1 MKKLLAIS
9 VGVVL
14 IMILASFFNS
24 STLYYY
30 TYNEKVGLSPVDNKL
45 VVRYAQNKKRDIA
58 SVSQNQLIG
67 KHRIEWRDDSTMVI
81 TTTTKSEKIDL
92 IENLRNRAD
101 IKTCN
106 SVYLVNGGGEME
118 ITDEFVV
125 RFKDFVT
132 RAQIDSIHRRN
143 RIVVVRTDKIYQLL
157 KVQPGADALEIANR
171 YQESGLTKFS
181 HPNAYSKVEVYQTI
195 PNDEYFSMQ
204 FYLHN
209 TGQIFNDCHSGTP
222 GADIKAPEA
231 WGITKGDNSI
241 VIAVLDMGVTSDH
254 PDLPNSRQVR
264 LNGSNIIDV
273 STPNNP
279 SPTNSENHGNS
290 CAGIIA
296 ATQNNVQGITGIAPN
311 CKIMPIKILSSNTLP
326 EEFAQAILFAYRNGA
341 QIISNSWGYSG
352 YTNPNAYPVIVEA
365 LRDAVVYG
373 RNWLGCIVTFAAS
386 NTATHD
392 ISDNGTISFPSNVLL
407 NSVLTVGASDRYDKQ
422 ANYSPTSVPVSPNNQ
437 MIDLVAPSNR
447 SMPWQDIAGETYEVW
462 SIDIP
467 GITGYNRWSVPL
479 HPPERW
485 EELPNWGTNYSAYT
499 GRFGGTSAACPQ
511 VAAVVALVLSLN
523 PKLTHGEVYDILTRT
538 ADKVGGYT
546 YINDRSNEL
555 GYGRLNAYRA
565 VSQAIIINGS
575 DILCSATSPY
585 KLGNLDSLPTD
596 WNVTW
601 SVTPSNIVSLS
612 QTNNYINLTPIGK
625 GKVTITA
632 NLLTQYPSDA
642 RTITKEIWVGAPN
655 TPVIAGP
662 STLGNGETGL
672 YTTNR
677 AIQPASVL
685 YQWHADGLQVIGANN
700 MWKCNLKLTNAPP
713 AVVYLR
719 AYDGCP
725 ENGLDYV
732 EGSFTLSFPDYYTIA
747 IYPNPA
753 KDNIEIIILENVNQI
768 ENSNSEN
775 EFKIFDNQ
783 YNIKKQLKTRQNNC
797 NFNISN
803 FQSGIYYVHVMH
815 NGKTSVKQLVIS
827 K

>member
-1 MKKLLAIS
+1 MKKLFIITLGLLS
-9 VGVVL
+9 L
-14 IMILASFFNS
+14 FLFTSFFIRNDI
-24 STLYYY
+24 YYY
-30 TYNEKVGLSPVDNKL
+30 AYNEKIELYPVDNKL
-45 VVRYAQNKKRDIA
+45 IVRYKDNKKRNINNI
-58 SVSQNQLIG
+58 SQNQA
-67 KHRIEWRDDSTMVI
+67 IEKYIVDWRDDSTLVI
-81 TTTTKSEKIDL
+81 TTNNESEKNNL
-92 IENLRNRAD
+92 IEILRKNTEV
-101 IKTCN
+101 KTFN
-106 SVYLVNGGGEME
+106 NVYRINGSNCMME
-118 ITDEFVV
+118 IADEFVV
-125 RFKDFVT
+125 RFKDYVT
-132 RAQIDSIHRRN
+132 KAQIDSIHEHYKVTV
-143 RIVVVRTDKIYQLL
+143 IRTNKIYQLL
-157 KVQPGADALEIANR
+157 KVQSYDNALEIANC

-181 HPNAYSKVEVYQTI
+181 HPNAYSKVDVLQNI
-195 PNDEYFSMQ
+195 PNDEYFNMQ

-209 TGQIFNDCHSGTP
+209 TGQIFNDGHSGTT

-231 WGITKGDNSI
+231 WNITKGDSSI
-241 VIAVLDMGVTSDH
+241 IIAVLDQGVTINH

-264 LNGSNIIDV
+264 LNGSNFIDDN
-273 STPNNP
+273 TPNDP
-279 SPTNSENHGNS
+279 SPANSDNHGNS

-296 ATQNNVQGITGIAPN
+296 ATQNNEQGIAGIAPN
-311 CKIMPIKILSSNTLP
+311 CKIMPIKVLGGTY
-326 EEFAQAILFAYRNGA
+326 EEFALAILFAYENGA
-341 QIISNSWGYSG
+341 DVISNSWGYTG
-352 YTNPNAYPVIVEA
+352 ITDKNAYPVIVEA

-386 NTATHD
+386 NTANHD

-407 NSVLTVGASDRYDKQ
+407 SSVLTVGASDRYDKQ
-422 ANYSPTSVPVSPNNQ
+422 ANYSPTSVPISPNNQ

-447 SMPWQDIAGETYEVW
+447 SMPWQNIAGETYEVW

-467 GITGYNRWSVPL
+467 DITGYNRWSVPL

-485 EELPNWGTNYSAYT
+485 EELPNWGMNYSSYT

-511 VAAVVALVLSLN
+511 VAAVAALVLSLN

-546 YINDRSNEL
+546 YTNGRSNEL
-555 GYGRLNAYRA
+555 GYGRLNAYRS
-565 VSQAIIINGS
+565 VSQAITITGS

-585 KLGNLDSLPTD
+585 KLGNLDILPAD

-655 TPVIAGP
+655 TPIIVGP

-677 AIQPASVL
+677 AIQPTSVL
-685 YQWHADGLQVIGANN
+685 YQWHAVGLQVIGANN

-713 AVVYLR
+713 AIVYLR
-719 AYDGCP
+719 AYDGCS

-732 EGSFTLSFPDYYTIA
+732 EGSFTLSFLDYYTIA

-753 KDNIEIIILENVNQI
+753 SENVEVTILEN
-768 ENSNSEN
+768 SNLAEISTSEN

-783 YNIKKQLKTRQNNC
+783 NNLKKHFRVTQNSL
-797 NFNISN
+797 NFNITDL
-803 FQSGIYYVHVMH
+803 QAGIYFLQVTHK
-815 NGKTSVKQLVIS
+815 GKTKVKQLVVS
-827 K
+827 R